1 MFAKCSSC
9 LGIASRWDTWE
20 QSWIVFAL
28 SLSLQAT
35 SRVYIDTC
43 LKVPGFLPCGVTKG
57 LDLQPCNDT
66 TFKEDSH
73 LPLMP

>member
-9 LGIASRWDTWE
+9 LGIASQWDTWE

-35 SRVYIDTC
+35 SPVYIDT
-43 LKVPGFLPCGVTKG
+43 LGG
-57 LDLQPCNDT
+57 
-66 TFKEDSH
+66 H
-73 LPLMP
+73 A